1 MTALTQTA
9 IWRKTQ
15 AQPDALGGRVAPI
28 HAAVCLGGLGVREV
42 DPYAGK
48 GIMAPIIFRLT
59 LHPAVLR

>member
-9 IWRKTQ
+9 IWRKKQ
-15 AQPDALGGRVAPI
+15 AQPDALGGRTAPQD
-28 HAAVCLGGLGVREV
+28 AAVFSGCSGVREV

-48 GIMAPIIFRLT
+48 GIMAPIIFHLT